1 MEKTF
6 FLFGTEVCDVYSISG
21 DANIIAYLIKGGNGD
36 LVSFDSSSE
45 HPNILLSKYDG
56 WNEWVEISEHE
67 YNLITS
73 KL

>member
-6 FLFGTEVCDVYSISG
+6 FLFGTDVCDVDSISG
-21 DANIIAYLIKGGNGD
+21 DANIIAYLINKNQGEI
-36 LVSFDSSSE
+36 VAFDSSSE

-56 WNEWVEISEHE
+56 WGEWVEISEQE
-67 YNLITS
+67 YNLISS

>member
-6 FLFGTEVCDVYSISG
+6 FLFGTEVCDVHSISG
-21 DANIIAYLIKGGNGD
+21 DASIIAYLINKNEGD
-36 LVSFDSSSE
+36 IISFDSSTE

-56 WNEWVEISEHE
+56 WNEWVEISEQE
-67 YNLITS
+67 YNLISS